1 MGVVAM
7 LSYRRLLACALRSF
21 GILALLLLGS
31 DCGVLTS
38 DAAEVTKQDSYVK
51 PGYLID
57 FSSYTGGSVDAWLN
71 GHGYKLERDA
81 KNSKLLG
88 LSIIDRVFNIEAKA
102 RMSGFILNDHVN
114 LENVKTIKLTWG
126 VKKYPKD
133 VSYDRHVNNEAL
145 MLYIFFG
152 KEKIP
157 SGHVL
162 VPNSPYFIGLFL
174 CQDDQVNYPY
184 VGRYFHT
191 GGRFVCLGKPQPGE
205 TISTEFN
212 LDEAF
217 KSYFSKKE
225 TPGITGI
232 GFGVDTSKAGDGG
245 RGAAFIKSIR
255 FTERDK
261 SEAR

>member
-1 MGVVAM
+1 M

-126 VKKYPKD
+126 VSNICKD

-157 SGHVL
+157 VATFWCPIPVLHRALSLPGRSGQLPVRG
-162 VPNSPYFIGLFL
+162 PLFSYRWPFCL
-174 CQDDQVNYPY
+174 PGQAPTRRDD
-184 VGRYFHT
+184 H
-191 GGRFVCLGKPQPGE
+191 L
-205 TISTEFN
+205 
-212 LDEAF
+212 LDIQSRRSVQELF
-217 KSYFSKKE
+217 Q
-225 TPGITGI
+225 
-232 GFGVDTSKAGDGG
+232 
-245 RGAAFIKSIR
+245 
-255 FTERDK
+255 
-261 SEAR
+261 

>member
-1 MGVVAM
+1 MESKAM
-7 LSYRRLLACALRSF
+7 LSYQRLLACALRTSR
-21 GILALLLLGS
+21 ILAVLLVG
-31 DCGVLTS
+31 GAYGMLTS
-38 DAAEVTKQDSYVK
+38 AAAEAVNQDSNIK
-51 PGYLID
+51 PGYFID
-57 FSSYTGGSVDAWLN
+57 FSNYSGGSVDAWLTE
-71 GHGYKLERDA
+71 HGYKLERDA

-102 RMSGFILNDHVN
+102 RMSGFILNDHID
-114 LENVKTIKLTWG
+114 LQNVKSIKLTWG

-133 VSYDRHVNNEAL
+133 VSYDRHINNEAL

-152 KEKIP
+152 KEKVS

-162 VPNSPYFIGLFL
+162 IPNSPYFIGLFL

-205 TISTEFN
+205 TVSTEFN

-232 GFGVDTSKAGDGG
+232 GFGIDTSKAGDGG
-245 RGAAFIKSIR
+245 RGAAFIKSVR
-255 FTERDK
+255 FIERDK
-261 SEAR
+261 N